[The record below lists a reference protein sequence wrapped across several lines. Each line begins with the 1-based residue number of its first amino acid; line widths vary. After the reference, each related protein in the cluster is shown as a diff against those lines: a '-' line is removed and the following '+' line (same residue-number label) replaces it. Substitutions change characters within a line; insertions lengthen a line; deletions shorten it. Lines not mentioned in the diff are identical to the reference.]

1 MAEKK
6 EKKISESIKLKQPKG
21 LYRKFLIIF
30 NFSIILSTIILLAG
44 LIITGY
50 QIYGEE
56 FIVRQIGIME
66 SILKFLPV
74 LIVFAIALIAIST
87 FNVFWFRKQVVN
99 PLSMMEQ
106 AIEAIKAGNFEK
118 RIRLKT
124 GDEFEKIAETFNQMM
139 DRLST
144 LIQTEEEKKEI
155 QANIIKFLQI
165 MTSASEGDLSKR
177 AEVTPDVFGSM
188 ADAFNLMADGL
199 SELVREVKNSA
210 DDIGQKSAVV
220 NEIIQKLQ
228 KGVEIEKQEMEK
240 VISLIEEASNIATQ
254 TSEKT
259 KIATD
264 VSKEALD
271 AITKGNEIVTET
283 INSMQLIRTAVQGIN
298 RRMKLLGEKLME
310 ISTISTLI
318 SDIANRTNL
327 LALNASIEA
336 ARAGESG
343 RGFVVIAEEIRTL
356 SEKTAKSSHSIAD
369 IIAGIQ
375 EEATAVTRNLEEET
389 NYVEI
394 GTNMVSK
401 TTDIFETI
409 DSIIKKIG
417 QIIIEINES
426 AIKQKEITD
435 YEVGSIRD
443 VKSVIEITTRI
454 TDELTNISK
463 SLEETSKILIESS
476 ERFKV

>member
-1 MAEKK
+1 MPEKR
-6 EKKISESIKLKQPKG
+6 EKKIAESIKLKQPKG

-199 SELVREVKNSA
+199 SELVKEVKNSA